1 MSRKR
6 EEKGL
11 SAEVPSLRFSA
22 LAFYMVMVAAR

>member
-22 LAFYMVMVAAR
+22 LAFYMVSK